1 MVNERDKAVI
11 RHILKYCYEV
21 EQIIQMF
28 DTTFET
34 LKTNVAYKNS
44 CAMSIL
50 QIGELT
56 THFSKDFL
64 NNNKKVPWGRMKK
77 MRNIAAHHYGEF
89 DLNILYDTIMNDI
102 PELKEYCLELL
113 SL

>member
-11 RHILKYCYEV
+11 RHILKYCDEV

-34 LKTNVAYKNS
+34 LKTNVAYRNS
-44 CAMSIL
+44 SAMCIL

-56 THFSKDFL
+56 THFSRDFL
-64 NNNKKVPWGRMKK
+64 DNNKKVPWGRMKK

-89 DLNILYDTIMNDI
+89 DLSILHYTIMNDI

-113 SL
+113 G